1 MPQVPKAPFMY
12 LLLAVLLVDTDQEIG
27 PQTVRTVPYLS
38 SGTSAYR
45 PPCTFGRPCNNHHQS
60 LNDMVR
66 LDHSKIVEFGL
77 HVRMVQLAVAV
88 CAGVRRPPVARANN
102 CFATA

>member
-27 PQTVRTVPYLS
+27 PRTVRTVPDER

-45 PPCTFGRPCNNHHQS
+45 PPCTFRTPCNTITKTS
-60 LNDMVR
+60 MTLYAWTTVSW
-66 LDHSKIVEFGL
+66 LT
-77 HVRMVQLAVAV
+77 LA
-88 CAGVRRPPVARANN
+88 CMY
-102 CFATA
+102 

>member
-27 PQTVRTVPYLS
+27 PQTVRTEPDER

-45 PPCTFGRPCNNHHQS
+45 SPCTFGKPCKTITKTS
-60 LNDMVR
+60 MTLYAWTTASW
-66 LDHSKIVEFGL
+66 LT
-77 HVRMVQLAVAV
+77 LA
-88 CAGVRRPPVARANN
+88 CMY
-102 CFATA
+102 